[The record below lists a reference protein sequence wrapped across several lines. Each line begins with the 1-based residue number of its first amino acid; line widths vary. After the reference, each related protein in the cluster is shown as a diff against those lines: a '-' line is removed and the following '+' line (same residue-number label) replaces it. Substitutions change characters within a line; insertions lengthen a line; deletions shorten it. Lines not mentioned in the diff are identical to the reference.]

1 MNFSKFQIRIHPLAA
16 LDFEHAKNWYNLQ
29 KENLGNEFTL
39 ELEKLFSHIANNPKQ
54 YPKFRNNIRKAVVKR
69 FPYSVFFEIES
80 DFIKI
85 YAIFHNSRR
94 PITWK
99 KRVK

>member
-1 MNFSKFQIRIHPLAA
+1 MNFSNFRIHPLAA

-54 YPKFRNNIRKAVVKR
+54 YPKFRNNMRKAVVKR

-80 DFIKI
+80 DLLKYMPYFK
-85 YAIFHNSRR
+85 
-94 PITWK
+94 
-99 KRVK
+99 